1 MKNDRKQAAEI
12 RAYFAEEPVPEPV
25 HRRLLETCRALEP
38 RPQPEKRRFPWKRL
52 AVSASSVAAAFL
64 VLCGTNAVNP
74 AFAESLPLVGRA
86 FQLYNS
92 RSKLAVGSYVGT
104 YPHVDQPNAQA
115 LAEEGGMVLTL
126 AEAYSDGEFIHLSF
140 VLEDVPQQVSE
151 DLDCLSGRMEAQ
163 VNGVSLEEAYLSL
176 YPQGETLAGTVSLAL
191 QADASEGEKLE
202 LSYRV
207 GDLTRSYKDYQ
218 QEESVDGAFSG
229 QITVTVDT
237 SHNQRV
243 EDFTSNGEV
252 QVNWVE
258 ATPSYTQINYTIPN
272 WGQSGGQVDYP
283 ALFLP
288 DGTRVQGSLE
298 GFASGE
304 VSPQDT
310 VTTTAWFDGLPN
322 GTQQVILRFFDE
334 QCPEWQPGSGQAPM
348 FYPGGGGEAVEV
360 RVLAEA
366 TIDLSTGEASPS
378 QTYQEEGLS
387 YAGDYRQSFRSLR
400 WTLPFDDRDMVQLG
414 QADWSSVTAIPG
426 LFQNGKTLWSLV
438 YDKENGQ
445 MEVRFATDGPA
456 PEGVWNV
463 TVTGEDGAVAAQ
475 GTLSPDGATLCR
487 SGDSCYYEWDVTLEA
502 QGELQLLETVT
513 VTLSGPD
520 SGETAYQREV
530 RLSEREW

>member
-1 MKNDRKQAAEI
+1 M
-12 RAYFAEEPVPEPV
+12 
-25 HRRLLETCRALEP
+25 
-38 RPQPEKRRFPWKRL
+38 
-52 AVSASSVAAAFL
+52 
-64 VLCGTNAVNP
+64 
-74 AFAESLPLVGRA
+74 
-86 FQLYNS
+86 
-92 RSKLAVGSYVGT
+92 
-104 YPHVDQPNAQA
+104 
-115 LAEEGGMVLTL
+115 
-126 AEAYSDGEFIHLSF
+126 
-140 VLEDVPQQVSE
+140 
-151 DLDCLSGRMEAQ
+151 
-163 VNGVSLEEAYLSL
+163 
-176 YPQGETLAGTVSLAL
+176 
-191 QADASEGEKLE
+191 
-202 LSYRV
+202 
-207 GDLTRSYKDYQ
+207 
-218 QEESVDGAFSG
+218 
-229 QITVTVDT
+229 
-237 SHNQRV
+237 
-243 EDFTSNGEV
+243 
-252 QVNWVE
+252 
-258 ATPSYTQINYTIPN
+258 
-272 WGQSGGQVDYP
+272 DYP

-288 DGTRVQGSLE
+288 DGTRIQGSLE
-298 GFASGE
+298 GFVSGE

-322 GTQQVILRFFDE
+322 GTRQVILRFFDE

-348 FYPGGGGEAVEV
+348 FYPGGGEAVEV

-487 SGDSCYYEWDVTLEA
+487 SGDSSYYEWGVTLEA